1 MECNGA
7 LEISGLIK
15 QYPGFQL
22 GPITLKLMPGQRY
35 GLLGP
40 NGAGKT
46 TLLTCISGQ
55 ARWQQ
60 GTVSYNGRSIRWDE
74 RELKAL
80 CTCFQESPKFYDELT
95 VMGNIKLA
103 RSLSEKKWDDSFAS
117 DLLARFALPP
127 KQKTGELSKGNLV
140 RLGIVTALARQT
152 PFWFLDE
159 PTAGLDPSAR
169 IELQSIFK
177 QLPTTTSNVCL
188 VLSSHLF
195 EDLESCVDEIL
206 MLRAGQILA
215 QINVEDIHDAEL
227 VYMPE
232 EAEADLRDRA
242 ALRWTKG
249 DQDYVVVRRGDW
261 EECALSKSQ
270 AWTSFH
276 RRVQLKDIYMGL
288 MNDRL

>member
-1 MECNGA
+1 MDCNGV
-7 LEISGLIK
+7 LEISRLIK
-15 QYPGFQL
+15 KYPGFQL
-22 GPITLKLMPGQRY
+22 GPISLRLMPGRRY

-60 GTVSYNGRSIRWDE
+60 GTVTYNGRSIAWNA

-80 CTCFQESPKFYDELT
+80 CTCFQETPKLYDELT
-95 VMGNIKLA
+95 VMGNIRLA

-117 DLLARFALPP
+117 DLLARFALRP
-127 KQKTGELSKGNLV
+127 KQKTAELSKGNLV
-140 RLGIVTALARQT
+140 RLGIVSALARQT

-169 IELQSIFK
+169 IQLQGIFE
-177 QLPTTTSNVCL
+177 QLSTSNVCL

-206 MLRAGQILA
+206 MLCAGQLVA
-215 QINVEDIHDAEL
+215 RINLEDIRDAEL
-227 VYMPE
+227 VYVPE
-232 EAEADLRDRA
+232 EAVADLPGRA
-242 ALRWTKG
+242 VVRWKKG
-249 DQDYVVVRRGDW
+249 NQDYLVVRHGDW
-261 EECALSKSQ
+261 EECPLSKSQ
-270 AWTSFH
+270 AWASFH
-276 RRVQLKDIYMGL
+276 RRVQLKDIYIGVMHG
-288 MNDRL
+288 